1 MFFLS
6 NPVPFNGQDY
16 KKTKGTGTSDQLL
29 FTFQSKFRK
38 LLYFFII
45 LSFLKKIRKSKRL
58 KHTGSFHI
66 NSTNDLNHVTK
77 FDETWLT
84 ALFLRSERLF
94 KRYHCLKFFH
104 FCILLVFISLKLCQ
118 KLKIKTLI
126 TLKPFKVLSWNFNW
140 VFHIW
145 PWSK

>member
-1 MFFLS
+1 M
-6 NPVPFNGQDY
+6 
-16 KKTKGTGTSDQLL
+16 
-29 FTFQSKFRK
+29 FQSKFRK

-45 LSFLKKIRKSKRL
+45 LSFLKKLGSTKRL

-66 NSTNDLNHVTK
+66 NSTNDLNHDVTK
-77 FDETWLT
+77 FDETWLI
-84 ALFLRSERLF
+84 ALFLRSEWLLKISNCYDVYF

-104 FCILLVFISLKLCQ
+104 FCILLVFRSLKLCQ

-126 TLKPFKVLSWNFNW
+126 TLEPFKVLSWNFNW

-145 PWSK
+145 PWSKQDVNIYNTYFN